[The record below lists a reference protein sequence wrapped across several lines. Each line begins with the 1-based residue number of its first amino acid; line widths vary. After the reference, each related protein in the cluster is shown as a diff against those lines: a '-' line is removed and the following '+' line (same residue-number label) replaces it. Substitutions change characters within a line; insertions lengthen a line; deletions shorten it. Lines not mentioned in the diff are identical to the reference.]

1 MTHQIVLVNRAPV
14 LTLWASVVAERLG
27 FDHEAA
33 LSLGKTLA
41 GLNAQ
46 AKGRHLGIYKP
57 AQRME
62 GNPSKRDRPREEF
75 QVELLGRSIPAK
87 HIDKG
92 IRSVAKDKPIDPQSV
107 EKYLREK
114 FGPALEDVQRAM
126 RGLAQTIEPKELN
139 DKAFSLYERFR
150 PHIPE
155 GLRGWGAKGELN
167 LKLIRDLAERTDK

>member
-1 MTHQIVLVNRAPV
+1 MKPPFPWARPWPV
-14 LTLWASVVAERLG
+14 LMPKQKGVTWG
-27 FDHEAA
+27 FI
-33 LSLGKTLA
+33 S
-41 GLNAQ
+41 
-46 AKGRHLGIYKP
+46 P
-57 AQRME
+57 
-62 GNPSKRDRPREEF
+62 PSEW
-75 QVELLGRSIPAK
+75 
-87 HIDKG
+87 KG
-92 IRSVAKDKPIDPQSV
+92 IRRRDKPIDPQSV

-155 GLRGWGAKGELN
+155 GLRSWGAKGELN